1 MSKFED
7 FGIEKSVLSAV
18 FSTGYAS
25 PTAVQTKAI
34 PLAIEGRD
42 IIACAPTGT
51 GKTAAFLI
59 PIIDF
64 IVKRPRKTASGK
76 IRALILSPTTELA
89 FQTRDFAL
97 KLSDLLGLKITTIV
111 GKSGISAQLQEL
123 RSGTDIVIATPGR
136 AAELVQRGELVISA
150 AEICVID
157 ETDRMTDMGFV
168 SDVSKVAEKLSPNCQ
183 IMFFSATINKVSA
196 RIAGKASR
204 APITIDVKETIN
216 RVNAKIPE
224 NILLNSV
231 YVEKDKK
238 RKALLF
244 LLGEL
249 KNQKIIVFTD
259 TKANAEAIS
268 KEITQKGF
276 DCACLH
282 SDKTLTQRNYITE
295 KFGKGNVKILVA
307 TDIAA
312 RGLDFSGLDA
322 VISQN
327 VPSSAT
333 LLVHRAGRCGRMG
346 KAGKVFCFCEA
357 KERLKW
363 YEIMNETECKN
374 EIFYYHPFHSD
385 KIEAMTMEEARKSAQ
400 QKSAKRQNKND
411 KKATER

>member
-1 MSKFED
+1 
-7 FGIEKSVLSAV
+7 
-18 FSTGYAS
+18 
-25 PTAVQTKAI
+25 
-34 PLAIEGRD
+34 
-42 IIACAPTGT
+42 
-51 GKTAAFLI
+51 
-59 PIIDF
+59 
-64 IVKRPRKTASGK
+64 
-76 IRALILSPTTELA
+76 
-89 FQTRDFAL
+89 
-97 KLSDLLGLKITTIV
+97 
-111 GKSGISAQLQEL
+111 
-123 RSGTDIVIATPGR
+123 
-136 AAELVQRGELVISA
+136 
-150 AEICVID
+150 
-157 ETDRMTDMGFV
+157 MTDMGFV
-168 SDVSKVAEKLSPNCQ
+168 SDVSKVVEKLSPNCQ
-183 IMFFSATINKVSA
+183 FMFFSATINKLSA